1 MTNTP
6 ARERITEA
14 MLDKM
19 LEDEDLAG
27 LFHSGELF
35 AELRRKLAE
44 RILDT
49 EMEVHLSQPEER
61 VAGNSRNGH
70 NPKTVLTDTGS
81 MPLEVPRDRK
91 GTFEPQLVEKYC
103 RRLPGFDDKVIHLF
117 SRGMSTRRIRETVR
131 ELYGV
136 EVSPDLISRVTDVV
150 MEEYAEWQSRP
161 LRDTY
166 AIVYLDAIHVKVR
179 DAGSVSTRRA
189 LAGPA
194 TYLAIGVD
202 EGGHK
207 DVLGLW
213 LGEHE
218 GAKFWLNVLNEL
230 KSRGLRDILIAV
242 VDGLKGFPEALETA
256 FPETTVQTC
265 IVHLM
270 RHSLSC
276 ASYKERRKL
285 ADALKPIYKAESAER
300 AEELLDAFEE
310 SELGR
315 RHPDVVRSWRD
326 RWHLVIPFLAFSQL
340 IRKAIYT
347 TNAIESLNATV
358 RRAVRARGHFTSV
371 GAAKKLIYLALREA
385 SSKWRGPML
394 NWQSAKREFAIHF
407 GDRFNPSKGWVT
419 KA

>member
-1 MTNTP
+1 MATTP
-6 ARERITEA
+6 TKERITDE
-14 MLDKM
+14 MLDEI

-44 RILDT
+44 RILDA
-49 EMEVHLSQPEER
+49 EMDVHLSQPEER
-61 VAGNSRNGH
+61 VSGNMRNGH
-70 NPKTVLTDTGS
+70 NPKTVVTDSGP
-81 MPLEVPRDRK
+81 MPLEVPRDRQ

-136 EVSPDLISRVTDVV
+136 EVSHDLIARVTDAV
-150 MEEYAEWQSRP
+150 MEEFAEWQSRP

-166 AIVYLDAIHVKVR
+166 PIVYLDAIHVKVR
-179 DAGSVSTRRA
+179 DAGSVSTRA
-189 LAGPA
+189 V
-194 TYLAIGVD
+194 YLAIGVD
-202 EGGHK
+202 EAGLK
-207 DVLGLW
+207 SVLGMW

-230 KSRGLRDILIAV
+230 KARGVKDILIAV
-242 VDGLKGFPEALETA
+242 VDGLKGFPEALEAA
-256 FPETTVQTC
+256 FPRTTVQTC

-276 ASYKERRKL
+276 ASYRERKEL
-285 ADALKPIYKAESAER
+285 AEALKPVYKAESADR
-300 AEELLDAFEE
+300 AQELLDAFEE
-310 SELGR
+310 SDLGR
-315 RHPDVVRSWRD
+315 RYPDVVRSWRD
-326 RWHLVIPFLAFSQL
+326 RWELVIPFLAFSKL

-347 TNAIESLNATV
+347 TNAIESLNASV
-358 RRAVRARGHFTSV
+358 RRAVRSRGHFTSV

-385 SSKWRGPML
+385 SDRWRGPML

-407 GDRFNPSKGWVT
+407 EGRFNPSSGWVS
-419 KA
+419 KAK